1 MKLNSSPQLTVRVL
15 AALPDKDDRTAIG
28 SIFAHSNW
36 TIGFAENYEEV
47 SSALA
52 KTSFGVVIV
61 EAYFTGGRNW
71 KNVLDLTQAMPAP
84 IPVIVTD
91 RVADERLW
99 AEVLNLGA
107 YDLLLKPFDP
117 TEVYRI
123 VSSAWLSWRV
133 KHEPFAPGDG
143 KAAAMHRS
151 WSRVAS

>member
-91 RVADERLW
+91 RLADERLW

-107 YDLLLKPFDP
+107 Y
-117 TEVYRI
+117 
-123 VSSAWLSWRV
+123 WLSWRV